1 MYKKLLGNFNIYPLS
16 NEVHA
21 DIDNVLTEYVVMVTE
36 PTHNDGGLL
45 DHMYL
50 QIQFLMGKQANS
62 KLDSVHISDY
72 DAVKTNILKEEELED
87 DRLYSTMVKLL

>member
-1 MYKKLLGNFNIYPLS
+1 MYKKLLGNFNIYPLC

-36 PTHNDGGLL
+36 PTHNDGGSL

-50 QIQFLMGKQANS
+50 QIQFLMRKQANS
-62 KLDSVHISDY
+62 KLNSVHISDY

>member
-1 MYKKLLGNFNIYPLS
+1 MFGDFNIDPLC
-16 NEVHA
+16 NEVYA
-21 DIDNVLTEYVVMVTE
+21 DNDNVLTEYVVMVTE
-36 PTHNDGGLL
+36 PTNNDGGSL

-50 QIQFLMGKQANS
+50 QIQFLMRKQANS
-62 KLDSVHISDY
+62 KLNSVHISDY

>member
-36 PTHNDGGLL
+36 PTNNDGGSL

-50 QIQFLMGKQANS
+50 QIQFLMRKQANS
-62 KLDSVHISDY
+62 KLNSVHISDY

>member
-1 MYKKLLGNFNIYPLS
+1 MY
-16 NEVHA
+16 A
-21 DIDNVLTEYVVMVTE
+21 DIDNVLTEYVVMATE

-50 QIQFLMGKQANS
+50 QIQFLMGKQVNS
-62 KLDSVHISDY
+62 KLNSVHISDY

>member
-1 MYKKLLGNFNIYPLS
+1 MLGDFNIDPLC
-16 NEVHA
+16 NEVYA

>member
-62 KLDSVHISDY
+62 KLNSVNISDY

>member
-1 MYKKLLGNFNIYPLS
+1 MY
-16 NEVHA
+16 A